1 MIASRLSRGSRP
13 FTRALAAV
21 TPFLKRLPRPSGHR
35 DRTGRSPIKEDEVNA
50 LSIHTKRLTGLLV
63 ATTALAAIAI
73 PSAVGSSGN
82 GFDPTVSGIERQ
94 LVPSNLSVVRDRST
108 GYGYVATPAQQ
119 LAQPVSGIERQLMP
133 AWQSGLSVVRDR
145 STGYGYVATP
155 AQQLA
160 QPVSGIERQLVAA
173 GQNHLTVVRDR
184 STDNVQVSAAPALIT
199 KTASD
204 DGFQWADAG
213 IGAGGILGL
222 MLLGAV
228 GAFFVRRGRHQ
239 PKSA

>member
-1 MIASRLSRGSRP
+1 MIASRDSRGSPP

-21 TPFLKRLPRPSGHR
+21 TPFLKRLQRPSGHR
-35 DRTGRSPIKEDEVNA
+35 DRTGRSPTKEDEVNA
-50 LSIHTKRLTGLLV
+50 LSTHTKRLTGLLV
-63 ATTALAAIAI
+63 TTTALAAIAI

-119 LAQPVSGIERQLMP
+119 LAQPVSGIERQL
-133 AWQSGLSVVRDR
+133 
-145 STGYGYVATP
+145 
-155 AQQLA
+155 
-160 QPVSGIERQLVAA
+160 VAA

-184 STDNVQVSAAPALIT
+184 STDNVQVSAAPAPIT

-204 DGFQWADAG
+204 DGFQWGDAG

>member
-1 MIASRLSRGSRP
+1 
-13 FTRALAAV
+13 
-21 TPFLKRLPRPSGHR
+21 
-35 DRTGRSPIKEDEVNA
+35 VNA
-50 LSIHTKRLTGLLV
+50 LSTHTKRLTGLLV

-82 GFDPTVSGIERQ
+82 GFDPAVSGIERQ
-94 LVPSNLSVVRDRST
+94 LAPSN
-108 GYGYVATPAQQ
+108 
-119 LAQPVSGIERQLMP
+119 
-133 AWQSGLSVVRDR
+133 LSVVRDR

-204 DGFQWADAG
+204 EGFQWADAS

-228 GAFFVRRGRHQ
+228 GAFFVRRGRQQ

>member
-1 MIASRLSRGSRP
+1 
-13 FTRALAAV
+13 
-21 TPFLKRLPRPSGHR
+21 
-35 DRTGRSPIKEDEVNA
+35 VNA
-50 LSIHTKRLTGLLV
+50 LSTHTKRLTGLLV
-63 ATTALAAIAI
+63 ATTALAVIAI

-82 GFDPTVSGIERQ
+82 GFDPAVSGIERQ
-94 LVPSNLSVVRDRST
+94 LAPSN
-108 GYGYVATPAQQ
+108 
-119 LAQPVSGIERQLMP
+119 
-133 AWQSGLSVVRDR
+133 LSVVRDR

-184 STDNVQVSAAPALIT
+184 STDNVQVSAPALIT

-204 DGFQWADAG
+204 DGFQWGDAG